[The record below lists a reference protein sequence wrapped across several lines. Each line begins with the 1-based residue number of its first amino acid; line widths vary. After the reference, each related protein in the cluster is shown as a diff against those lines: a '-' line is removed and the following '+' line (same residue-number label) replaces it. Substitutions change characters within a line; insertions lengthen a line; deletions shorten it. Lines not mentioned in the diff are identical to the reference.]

1 MDDNERGEIAGNHFD
16 AESRGHAFQSA
27 RVLERRSLTLIN
39 NLRLVVMWIL
49 DSTGDFLEGE
59 IFDRNGSIGC

>member
-1 MDDNERGEIAGNHFD
+1 MKEVSRENQFD

-27 RVLERRSLTLIN
+27 RVSRRRSLTLNN

-49 DSTGDFLEGE
+49 DSAGDFLEGE
-59 IFDRNGSIGC
+59 IFDRKRSIGC